1 MKRRLVPTGDAAD
14 ALGIDRSTLIR
25 WWQAGH
31 VQPASITLG
40 GHARWDVDDLRRQID
55 DWRRRLVDE

>member
-25 WWQAGH
+25 WWQAGY
-31 VQPASITLG
+31 VTPASITVG

-55 DWRRRLVDE
+55 DWRRRLADE